1 MAEKSGDHILLGLI
15 FLSSAS
21 EQGNALLKRLAS
33 EFSNI
38 QGLEIG
44 SNWEELDGGELA
56 FQLRRYSH
64 IVMILDE
71 RSPGSRWLSYLAGYA
86 MGNRSVLL
94 FYRESEKKFPHYLNT
109 FPVYGDAPALMDA
122 LHEEVERHQIYCR
135 VEEAREEL
143 IGRGFG
149 LNDQVFVDAVADNRR
164 DVVELFLTVGFSPDT
179 CDSKDVALLNH
190 AVRGG
195 HDDIIVL
202 LLENGADPNAV
213 SGDRGNTPV
222 MDAASTGQTELVRLL
237 LAAGADPD
245 VQSKSGQTGLMM
257 AVGEGFAQISSLFIE
272 AGCDLSVTDQLGMT
286 AEKYARLF
294 NSPEIVSLFE

>member
-21 EQGNALLKRLAS
+21 EQGNALLARLAS
-33 EFSNI
+33 EFRNI

-44 SNWEELDGGELA
+44 SNWEDLDGGELA

-64 IVMILDE
+64 IVMLFDD
-71 RSPGSRWLSYLAGYA
+71 RAPGSRWLSYLAGYA
-86 MGNRSVLL
+86 MGNRSMLML
-94 FYRESEKKFPHYLNT
+94 YRESGKDFPHYLST
-109 FPVYGDAPALMDA
+109 VPAYGDEHTLIDA
-122 LHEEVERHQIYCR
+122 LHREVERHQIYCR

-149 LNDQVFVDAVADNRR
+149 LNDQVFVDAVVENRR
-164 DVVELFLTVGFSPDT
+164 DVAELFLAVGFSPDT
-179 CDSKDVALLNH
+179 CDSNNVSLLNH
-190 AVRGG
+190 GVRSG
-195 HDDIIVL
+195 HNDIL
-202 LLENGADPNAV
+202 MMLLENGADPNAV

-245 VQSKSGQTGLMM
+245 VRSKSGQTGLMM
-257 AVGEGFAQISSLFIE
+257 AVGEGYAQISSLFIE
-272 AGCDLSVTDQLGMT
+272 AGCDLSITDQLGMT

-294 NSPEIVSLFE
+294 NTPEIVSLFE